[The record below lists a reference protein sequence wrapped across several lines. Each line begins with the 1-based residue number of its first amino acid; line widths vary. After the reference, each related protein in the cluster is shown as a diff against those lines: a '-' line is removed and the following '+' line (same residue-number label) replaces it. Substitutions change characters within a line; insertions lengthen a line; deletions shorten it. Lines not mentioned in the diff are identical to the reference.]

1 MATQRLKFTEW
12 LPDQPANSGA
22 LLDAKNVYPV
32 SMGYAPFPNAEDYS
46 QSASEN
52 VTKMVVA
59 KYGDL
64 VQAFAGGSTKLFK
77 LDNTNL
83 SLDDVSK
90 SGGYS
95 STDNWSFT
103 QFGKVI
109 LAANNSA
116 KIQSWE
122 LGTST
127 AFVDVDTNAP
137 VAKYVTVVRDFVFA
151 AHLTSSFPSTVQW
164 SDANNET
171 VWTTG
176 GTSQSD
182 SQVLPDGGS
191 ITGLSGGEIGII
203 FLEKAIYR
211 ASYIGSPFYWQFD
224 VISRGLGCIEGNSIA
239 QYGATSFFLADDGF
253 YKTDGTIVEQI
264 GTEKVDR
271 YFFNDAK
278 LTDLNTITAAVD
290 PVKKLVVW
298 NYANVDGG
306 RSILIYN
313 WQLNKWSRATTD
325 ATAVGNLATVGVTL
339 EALESQLGY
348 TSLDAMPASLDDR
361 VYVGG
366 RFLFAGLRND
376 KMITFTGSTYNSEL
390 ITSDIELGYNTV
402 VNLIKP
408 QIDNGSSTVKI
419 ASRRE
424 LDGNIQFGSSVT
436 TTSEGRANVRSAGR
450 YHRVSV
456 SPTGNWTTAVGVDL
470 EVKQQGTR

>member
-1 MATQRLKFTEW
+1 
-12 LPDQPANSGA
+12 
-22 LLDAKNVYPV
+22 
-32 SMGYAPFPNAEDYS
+32 
-46 QSASEN
+46 
-52 VTKMVVA
+52 
-59 KYGDL
+59 
-64 VQAFAGGSTKLFK
+64 
-77 LDNTNL
+77 
-83 SLDDVSK
+83 
-90 SGGYS
+90 
-95 STDNWSFT
+95 
-103 QFGKVI
+103 
-109 LAANNSA
+109 
-116 KIQSWE
+116 
-122 LGTST
+122 
-127 AFVDVDTNAP
+127 
-137 VAKYVTVVRDFVFA
+137 
-151 AHLTSSFPSTVQW
+151 
-164 SDANNET
+164 
-171 VWTTG
+171 
-176 GTSQSD
+176 
-182 SQVLPDGGS
+182 VLPDGGS

-278 LTDLNTITAAVD
+278 LTDIATITSAID

-325 ATAVGNLATVGVTL
+325 STVVGNLATVGVTL

-348 TSLDAMPASLDDR
+348 TNIDTMPASLDDR
-361 VYVGG
+361 VFIGG
-366 RFLFAGLRND
+366 RFLFAGAKDD
-376 KMITFTGSTYNSEL
+376 KIVVFTGSNFGSEI

-402 VNLIKP
+402 INLVKP
-408 QIDNGSSTVKI
+408 QIDNGSSAVKI

-424 LDGNIQFGSSVT
+424 LDDNIQFGSSVN

-450 YHRVSV
+450 YHRISI
-456 SPTGNWTTAVGVDL
+456 SPTGNWTTAVGVDV

>member
-1 MATQRLKFTEW
+1 MAVQRLKFTEW

-32 SMGYAPFPNAEDYS
+32 SMGYAPFNNAKNYS
-46 QSASEN
+46 GSATEN
-52 VTKMVVA
+52 LNKIFVS

-77 LDNTNL
+77 LDNTDL

-95 STDNWSFT
+95 STDAWNFT

-109 LAANNSA
+109 LAANNSS
-116 KIQSWE
+116 KIQSWT

-127 AFVDVDTNAP
+127 AFADVDTNAP
-137 VAKYVTVVRDFVFA
+137 IAKYVTVVRDFVFA

-164 SDANNET
+164 SDANDET
-171 VWTTG
+171 LWVSG

-271 YFFNDAK
+271 YFFNDCR
-278 LTDLNTITAAVD
+278 LTEIKDITAAVD

-298 NYANVDGG
+298 NYPNVDGG

-325 ATAVGNLATVGVTL
+325 STVVGNLATVGVTL
-339 EALESQLGY
+339 EALETQLGY
-348 TSLDAMPASLDDR
+348 TNIDTMPASLDDR
-361 VYVGG
+361 LFVGG
-366 RFLFAGLRND
+366 RFLFAGAKD
-376 KMITFTGSTYNSEL
+376 DTIVTFTGSTYNSEL
-390 ITSDIELGYNTV
+390 ITGDIELGYNTV
-402 VNLIKP
+402 INLVKP
-408 QIDNGSSTVKI
+408 QIDNGSANIKI

-424 LDGNIQFGSSVT
+424 LDDNIAFGTSVT
-436 TTSEGRANVRSAGR
+436 TTSEGRANVRAAGR

-456 SPTGNWTTAVGVDL
+456 SPTGNWTTAVGLDL

>member
-1 MATQRLKFTEW
+1 MATQRILFEEW
-12 LPDQPANSGA
+12 LPDQPSNSGA
-22 LLDAKNVYPV
+22 ILDAKNVYPV
-32 SMGYAPFPNAEDYS
+32 SMGYAPFNNAENFS
-46 QSASEN
+46 QAASEN
-52 VTKMVVA
+52 INKIFVS

-64 VQAFAGGSTKLFK
+64 VQAFAGGATKLFL
-77 LDNTNL
+77 LDNTDL
-83 SLDDVSK
+83 SLDNVSK
-90 SGGYS
+90 SGNYS
-95 STDNWSFT
+95 SVNSWNFA
-103 QFGKVI
+103 QFGRVI
-109 LAANNSA
+109 LATNNAS

-127 AFVDVDTNAP
+127 AFADVSANAP
-137 VAKYVTVVRDFVFA
+137 TAKYVTVVRDFVFA

-164 SDANNET
+164 SDANDET

-278 LTDLNTITAAVD
+278 LTDIATITAAVD

-325 ATAVGNLATVGVTL
+325 STVVGNLATVGVTL

-348 TSLDAMPASLDDR
+348 TNIDTMPASLDDR
-361 VYVGG
+361 VFIGG
-366 RFLFAGLRND
+366 RFLFAGAKND
-376 KMITFTGSTYNSEL
+376 KIVVFTGSNFQSEI

-402 VNLIKP
+402 INLVKP

-424 LDGNIQFGSSVT
+424 LDDNVQFGSSVN
-436 TTSEGRANVRSAGR
+436 TTSEGRANVRSSGR
-450 YHRVSV
+450 YHRISV
-456 SPTGNWTTAVGVDL
+456 SPTGNWTTAIGVDV

>member
-1 MATQRLKFTEW
+1 MAIQRLPFTEW
-12 LPDQPANSGA
+12 LPDQPATSPA
-22 LLDAKNVYPV
+22 LRDAKNVYPV
-32 SMGYAPFPNAEDYS
+32 SMGYAPFANAVDYS
-46 QSASEN
+46 AAASEN
-52 VTKMVVA
+52 LNSVFVA

-64 VQAFAGGSTKLFK
+64 IQGFGGGATKLFK
-77 LDNTNL
+77 LNNTDL
-83 SLDDVSK
+83 SMNDVSK

-95 STDNWSFT
+95 SVDSWNFA
-103 QFGKVI
+103 QFGKVV
-109 LAANNSA
+109 LATNNAS
-116 KIQSWE
+116 KIQAWE

-127 AFVDVDTNAP
+127 AFADVSANAP
-137 VAKYVTVVRDFVFA
+137 TAKYVTVVRDFVFA

-164 SDANNET
+164 SDANDET
-171 VWTTG
+171 LWVSG

-271 YFFNDAK
+271 YFFDNCR
-278 LTDLNTITAAVD
+278 LTEIETISAAID

-298 NYANVDGG
+298 NYPNVDGG
-306 RSILIYN
+306 RSILVYN
-313 WQLNKWSRATTD
+313 WQLNKWSRVETD
-325 ATAVGNLATVGVTL
+325 STVVGNLATVGVTL

-348 TSLDAMPASLDDR
+348 TNIDTMPASLDDR
-361 VYVGG
+361 LFLGG
-366 RFLFAGLRND
+366 RFLFAGAKDN
-376 KMITFTGSTYNSEL
+376 KIVTFTGSTYNSEL
-390 ITSDIELGYNTV
+390 ITGDVELGYNTV
-402 VNLIKP
+402 INLIKA
-408 QIDNGSSTVKI
+408 QIDNGSSNIKI
-419 ASRRE
+419 ASRRN
-424 LDGNIQFGSSVT
+424 LSDNVQFGSSVT

-456 SPTGNWTTAVGVDL
+456 SPTGNWTTAVGIDID
-470 EVKQQGTR
+470 VKQQGTR